1 MCPQECLWGTFSR
14 KDPLTWPLQGLGLGP
29 SLPVAAPLLSAEP
42 KKGVCQGPQS
52 LGSVPVPRFHR
63 SVPAVP
69 CDLHPGLSRV
79 VASADVLLVPEY
91 LLPRETRWPK

>member
-1 MCPQECLWGTFSR
+1 M
-14 KDPLTWPLQGLGLGP
+14 
-29 SLPVAAPLLSAEP
+29 
-42 KKGVCQGPQS
+42 
-52 LGSVPVPRFHR
+52 
-63 SVPAVP
+63 P